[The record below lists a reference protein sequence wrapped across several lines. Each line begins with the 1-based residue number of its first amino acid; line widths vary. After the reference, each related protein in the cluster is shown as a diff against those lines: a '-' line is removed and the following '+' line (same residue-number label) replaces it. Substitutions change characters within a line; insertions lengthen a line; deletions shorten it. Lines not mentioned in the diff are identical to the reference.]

1 MGLSGRSKYMQRNS
15 VKVSMAVVRR
25 LPKYHRYLGELLEND
40 VNRISSKELGKIMGL
55 TASQIRQ
62 DLNCFGGFGQQGY
75 GYNVND
81 LYKEIGSILGLSRE
95 YKTVIVGAGNLGQ
108 AISNYEGFRR
118 EGFKLLA
125 MFDLNPRLVGNAI
138 RDIKIHD
145 VMELEDFVRDNEV
158 DIGIICVPKSS
169 SQEIADILVRAN
181 IKALW
186 NFAPNDVDVPDNIII
201 ENVAINESLYTLTYL
216 MNEDNLDI

>member
-1 MGLSGRSKYMQRNS
+1 MQRNS